1 MTATDRLSRQL
12 AFSLELDRLKTI
24 LRQTLLADG
33 SRRENDAEHSWHV
46 AMMAVLL
53 AEYAPGGADPLRAS
67 RMLLFHD
74 VVEIDAGDTF
84 IHDDK
89 GNADKAEREMRAAE
103 RLYGLLPDDQA
114 EEFKSLWL
122 EYEERTTPTAR
133 FADAL
138 DRLQP
143 IMNNVATE
151 GGTWRP
157 HGVTA
162 DKVLKL
168 VKRIRDGAPA
178 LGDYAETLV
187 EDAVRRGYLLPAALP
202 EERPTGYPS

>member
-1 MTATDRLSRQL
+1 MTDQTRLSRQL
-12 AFSLELDRLKTI
+12 AFSLELDKLKTI
-24 LRQTLLADG
+24 LRQTLLVDS
-33 SRRENDAEHSWHV
+33 SRQENDAEHSWHV

-53 AEYAPGGADPLRAS
+53 AEYAPPGADPLRAS

-89 GNADKAEREMRAAE
+89 GNSDKAQREQAAAD
-103 RLYGLLPDDQA
+103 RLYGMLPPDQA
-114 EEFKSLWL
+114 AELRALWQ
-122 EYEERTTPTAR
+122 EYEDRATPTAK

-143 IMNNVATE
+143 IMNNFATE
-151 GGTWRP
+151 GGTWHQ

-168 VKRIRDGAPA
+168 VERIRAGAPA
-178 LGDYAETLV
+178 LGDHAEFLV
-187 EDAVRRGYLLPAALP
+187 REAVRLGYLAPAPQAP
-202 EERPTGYPS
+202 

>member
-1 MTATDRLSRQL
+1 MTDIDRLSRQL
-12 AFSLELDRLKTI
+12 AFSLELDKLKTI
-24 LRQTLLADG
+24 LRQTLLADS

-53 AEYAPGGADPLRAS
+53 AEYAPEGADPLRAS

-89 GNADKAEREMRAAE
+89 GNADKAEREQAAAD
-103 RLYGLLPDDQA
+103 RLYGLLPADQA
-114 EEFKSLWL
+114 ESLRALWQ
-122 EYEERTTPTAR
+122 EYEDRATPTAK

-143 IMNNVATE
+143 IMNNVATQ
-151 GGTWRP
+151 GGTWKSN
-157 HGVTA
+157 HVTA

-168 VKRIRDGAPA
+168 VERIRAGAPA
-178 LGDYAETLV
+178 LGTYAENLV
-187 EDAVRRGYLLPAALP
+187 HEAVRKGYLPC
-202 EERPTGYPS
+202 

>member
-1 MTATDRLSRQL
+1 MTDDRLSRQL
-12 AFSLELDRLKTI
+12 AFALELDKMKSI

-46 AMMAVLL
+46 ATLAVLL
-53 AEYAPGGADPLRAS
+53 AEYAPEGADPLRAS

-84 IHDDK
+84 IHDEA
-89 GNADKAEREMRAAE
+89 GNADKAEREMRAAA
-103 RLYGLLPDDQA
+103 RLYGMLPPDQ
-114 EEFKSLWL
+114 EREFKALWL
-122 EYEERTTPTAR
+122 EYEERRTPTAL

-143 IMNNVATE
+143 IMNNFATG

-157 HGVTA
+157 LGVTA
-162 DKVLKL
+162 DKVMKL
-168 VKRIRDGAPA
+168 VARIRAGAPA
-178 LGDYAETLV
+178 LGDYAEALV
-187 EDAVRRGYLLPAALP
+187 AEAVARGYLAPAP
-202 EERPTGYPS
+202 EREAR

>member
-1 MTATDRLSRQL
+1 MNTDRLTSQL
-12 AFSLELDRLKTI
+12 AFVLELDKLKTI
-24 LRQTLLADG
+24 LRQTLLTDS
-33 SRRENDAEHSWHV
+33 SRQENDAEHSWHV

-53 AEYAPGGADPLRAS
+53 AEYAPEGADPLAAS

-89 GNADKAEREMRAAE
+89 GNADKAARETKAAD
-103 RLYGLLPDDQA
+103 RLYGMLPADQA
-114 EEFKSLWL
+114 ANLRALWD
-122 EYEERTTPTAR
+122 EYEERATPTAR

-143 IMNNVATE
+143 IMNNFATE
-151 GGTWRP
+151 GGTWKSN
-157 HGVTA
+157 HVTA

-168 VKRIRDGAPA
+168 VERISAGAPV
-178 LGDYAETLV
+178 LGDYAKGLV
-187 EDAVRRGYLLPAALP
+187 EESVRRGYLAPAP
-202 EERPTGYPS
+202 

>member
-1 MTATDRLSRQL
+1 MTDTNAPTDRLSRQL
-12 AFSLELDRLKTI
+12 AFSLELDKLKTI
-24 LRQTLLADG
+24 LRQTLLTDG

-53 AEYAPGGADPLRAS
+53 AEYAPEGADPLRAS

-84 IHDDK
+84 IHDDA
-89 GNADKAEREMRAAE
+89 GNQDKAAREQAAAD
-103 RLYGLLPDDQA
+103 RLYGLLPADQGA
-114 EEFKSLWL
+114 ELRALWQ
-122 EYEERTTPTAR
+122 EYEDRATPTAR

-143 IMNNVATE
+143 IMNNFATE
-151 GGTWRP
+151 GGTWKP
-157 HGVTA
+157 HDVSA
-162 DKVLKL
+162 DKVFKL
-168 VKRIRDGAPA
+168 VDRIRAGAPA

-187 EDAVRRGYLLPAALP
+187 HEAVRRGYLAPA
-202 EERPTGYPS
+202 R

>member
-1 MTATDRLSRQL
+1 MNNRLSRQL
-12 AFSLELDRLKTI
+12 AFALELDRLKTV
-24 LRQTLLADG
+24 LRQTLLADS
-33 SRRENDAEHSWHV
+33 SRQENDAEHSWHV

-53 AEYAPGGADPLRAS
+53 AEYAPPGADPYRAS

-89 GNADKAEREMRAAE
+89 GNQDKAAREQAAAS

-114 EEFKSLWL
+114 ADLRALWE
-122 EYEERTTPTAR
+122 EYEDRQTPTAR

-143 IMNNVATE
+143 IMNNFATE
-151 GGTWRP
+151 GGTWKP
-157 HGVTA
+157 HNVTA

-168 VKRIRDGAPA
+168 VARIEAGAPA
-178 LGDYAETLV
+178 LGDYARGLV
-187 EDAVRRGYLLPAALP
+187 EESVRRGYLAAAP
-202 EERPTGYPS
+202 QAD